1 MPTLTDIGTLIVR
14 TPGTCGGRP
23 RIAGHRITVHNIA
36 IDFNAGMK
44 PEDIIAERLQLTLAQ
59 IYAALAYYY
68 ANKEVIDSEIATEIE
83 EYDRLEAEYRAKMRW
98 ARFVFTALPFILYSQ
113 SVRSPLLSRQWKVG

>member
-1 MPTLTDIGTLIVR
+1 MQTITDIGTLIVR

-44 PEDIIAERLQLTLAQ
+44 PEDIVAERPQLTLAQ
-59 IYAALAYYY
+59 VYAALAYYY
-68 ANKEVIDSEIATEIE
+68 ANKEAIDAEIAAEIE
-83 EYDRLEAEYRAKMRW
+83 EYNRLEAEYSAKM
-98 ARFVFTALPFILYSQ
+98 Q
-113 SVRSPLLSRQWKVG
+113 

>member
-1 MPTLTDIGTLIVR
+1 MQTLTDIGTLIVR

-44 PEDIIAERLQLTLAQ
+44 PEDIIAERPQLTLAQ
-59 IYAALAYYY
+59 IYAALTYYY
-68 ANKEVIDSEIATEIE
+68 ANKEAIDAEIAVEIE
-83 EYDRLEAEYRAKMRW
+83 EYEHLEAEYRAKMR
-98 ARFVFTALPFILYSQ
+98 
-113 SVRSPLLSRQWKVG
+113 